1 MESLLSLAFDNLSSY
16 DGAKIKKGLKQVE
29 GLLAQICLSGPS
41 SPRKQSSAEQGRD
54 SDSPPRKGLGDL
66 GGDPAFREFFKLQEG
81 FEWNIAQR
89 LLSTLDWLVVRGGDG
104 QYDLLIVNALD
115 LIQGVLLLHPPSK
128 ILFSRSMHMNVST
141 PLSSSSPVLL
151 LAKAN
156 TSLAEQLLLD
166 LVEPV
171 NCPAIQCATIIT
183 LVVALLDTPQNMR
196 VFEQLD
202 GLLTITS
209 LFKNGETSREVKFRL
224 TEFLYFYLTPETPS
238 IPKAAARTD
247 GATPALL
254 ERSPSKL
261 AKVFGGRANG
271 PAKGGRDRADSEA
284 ECTLSVE
291 AKKQYVDRYLPGVV
305 DELLKDLDTYKPFGG
320 ILS

>member
-16 DGAKIKKGLKQVE
+16 DGAKIRKGLKQVE
-29 GLLAQICLSGPS
+29 GLLAQICLSPP
-41 SPRKQSSAEQGRD
+41 SPRKASIADPTRD
-54 SDSPPRKGLGDL
+54 SDSPPRKGLADL

-89 LLSTLDWLVVRGGDG
+89 LLATLDWLVARGGDG

-128 ILFSRSMHMNVST
+128 VLFSRSMHMN
-141 PLSSSSPVLL
+141 
-151 LAKAN
+151 
-156 TSLAEQLLLD
+156 LLLD

-183 LVVALLDTPQNMR
+183 LVVALLDAPQNMR
-196 VFEQLD
+196 AFEQLD
-202 GLLTITS
+202 GLLTVTS
-209 LFKNGETSREVKFRL
+209 LFKNDETTREVKFRL

-247 GATPALL
+247 GVTPALL
-254 ERSPSKL
+254 DRSPSKL
-261 AKVFGGRANG
+261 AKVFGGR
-271 PAKGGRDRADSEA
+271 PSSSSSKRDRADSEGA
-284 ECTLSVE
+284 CTLSVE
-291 AKKQYVDRYLPGVV
+291 TKTRYVDRYLPGVV

-320 ILS
+320 ILN

>member
-54 SDSPPRKGLGDL
+54 PESPPRKVLADL

-89 LLSTLDWLVVRGGDG
+89 LLATLDWLVVRGGDG

-128 ILFSRSMHMNVST
+128 VLFSRSMHMN
-141 PLSSSSPVLL
+141 
-151 LAKAN
+151 
-156 TSLAEQLLLD
+156 LLLD

-247 GATPALL
+247 GAAPPLL

-261 AKVFGGRANG
+261 AKVFGGRAPG
-271 PAKGGRDRADSEA
+271 VAKNNGRDRSDSEA
-284 ECTLSVE
+284 GCTLSVE
-291 AKKQYVDRYLPGVV
+291 AKKQFVDRYLPGVV

>member
-41 SPRKQSSAEQGRD
+41 SPTKKQAADSSEQQ
-54 SDSPPRKGLGDL
+54 STTPRKGLGDL
-66 GGDPAFREFFKLQEG
+66 GSDPAFREFFKLQDG

-89 LLSTLDWLVVRGGDG
+89 LLATLDFLVARGGDG

-128 ILFSRSMHMNVST
+128 VLFSRSMHMN
-141 PLSSSSPVLL
+141 
-151 LAKAN
+151 
-156 TSLAEQLLLD
+156 LLLD
-166 LVEPV
+166 LIEPV

-183 LVVALLDTPQNMR
+183 LVVALLDTPANVR

-209 LFKNGETSREVKFRL
+209 LFKNSETSREVKFRL

-238 IPKAAARTD
+238 IPRADARMS
-247 GATPALL
+247 GNTPALL
-254 ERSPSKL
+254 QRSPSKL
-261 AKVFGGRANG
+261 AKVFGGAGAGRSNNHKNG
-271 PAKGGRDRADSEA
+271 GMADRVDGAEDGSGAGGSG
-284 ECTLSVE
+284 CTLSVE
-291 AKKQYVDRYLPGVV
+291 AKKQFVDRYLPGVV

>member
-1 MESLLSLAFDNLSSY
+1 MESLLSLAFDNLSSF

-29 GLLAQICLSGPS
+29 GLLAQICLSRPS
-41 SPRKQSSAEQGRD
+41 SPRKQSAETGKD
-54 SDSPPRKGLGDL
+54 ADSPPRKVLADL

-89 LLSTLDWLVVRGGDG
+89 LLATLDFLVVRGGDG

-115 LIQGVLLLHPPSK
+115 LIQGALLLHPPSK
-128 ILFSRSMHMNVST
+128 VLFSRSVHMN
-141 PLSSSSPVLL
+141 
-151 LAKAN
+151 
-156 TSLAEQLLLD
+156 LLLD

-209 LFKNGETSREVKFRL
+209 LFKDRETSREVKFRL

-238 IPKAAARTD
+238 IPKATANNAS
-247 GATPALL
+247 GAGPALL
-254 ERSPSKL
+254 QRSPSKL
-261 AKVFGGRANG
+261 AKVFGGGGAATRPVNG
-271 PAKGGRDRADSEA
+271 NRERSDSEGGG
-284 ECTLSVE
+284 CTLSVE

>member
-1 MESLLSLAFDNLSSY
+1 LAHDAS
-16 DGAKIKKGLKQVE
+16 
-29 GLLAQICLSGPS
+29 
-41 SPRKQSSAEQGRD
+41 
-54 SDSPPRKGLGDL
+54 
-66 GGDPAFREFFKLQEG
+66 
-81 FEWNIAQR
+81 
-89 LLSTLDWLVVRGGDG
+89 
-104 QYDLLIVNALD
+104 
-115 LIQGVLLLHPPSK
+115 
-128 ILFSRSMHMNVST
+128 
-141 PLSSSSPVLL
+141 
-151 LAKAN
+151 
-156 TSLAEQLLLD
+156 EQLLLD

-238 IPKAAARTD
+238 IPKADSRTNGAA
-247 GATPALL
+247 PALL
-254 ERSPSKL
+254 QRSPSKL
-261 AKVFGGRANG
+261 AKVFGNRANG
-271 PAKGGRDRADSEA
+271 ADPSRAGRDRADSENG
-284 ECTLSVE
+284 CTLSVE
-291 AKKQYVDRYLPGVV
+291 SKKQFVDRYLPGVV

>member
-1 MESLLSLAFDNLSSY
+1 LIASTN
-16 DGAKIKKGLKQVE
+16 
-29 GLLAQICLSGPS
+29 
-41 SPRKQSSAEQGRD
+41 
-54 SDSPPRKGLGDL
+54 PPPTK
-66 GGDPAFREFFKLQEG
+66 
-81 FEWNIAQR
+81 
-89 LLSTLDWLVVRGGDG
+89 
-104 QYDLLIVNALD
+104 
-115 LIQGVLLLHPPSK
+115 
-128 ILFSRSMHMNVST
+128 
-141 PLSSSSPVLL
+141 
-151 LAKAN
+151 
-156 TSLAEQLLLD
+156 QLLLD

-209 LFKNGETSREVKFRL
+209 LFKNGDTSREVKFRL

-247 GATPALL
+247 GAAPALL

-261 AKVFGGRANG
+261 AKVFGGRAPG
-271 PAKGGRDRADSEA
+271 VAKNGGRDRADSEA
-284 ECTLSVE
+284 ECTLPIE
-291 AKKQYVDRYLPGVV
+291 AKKQLVDRYLPGVV